1 MTDHVKPTKE
11 QLEAGMKKSLDDLKT
26 LPPAGDPPAV
36 PPVAPPAVPPV
47 APPTPPT
54 PPVTPPKPPA
64 GDPPAVPPVAPPV
77 VPPVAPPTPPTGE
90 TDWEKKAK
98 ASAREAQVI
107 GFKNKEI
114 VGAVEK
120 ANELPEPTKEELEKE
135 YPEWEE
141 MTPTEQKLAKD
152 SFVGKQKF
160 DIIHGA
166 ISKFKKVDEWNEK
179 IETFVGDPVTL
190 VNFPELE
197 GKLDEFKDFASKP
210 TRRGLEFED
219 LLLAFSGEQA
229 LKKPAPKKGEMFPQG
244 SGGPAEPP
252 KPQDDKIGPDEAR
265 VLMKT
270 NYAEYK
276 RLLVAGKIRNL

>member
-11 QLEAGMKKSLDDLKT
+11 QLEAGMKKSLEQLKT
-26 LPPAGDPPAV
+26 LPPAGEPP
-36 PPVAPPAVPPV
+36 
-47 APPTPPT
+47 APPTPPAPLT
-54 PPVTPPKPPA
+54 PPN
-64 GDPPAVPPVAPPV
+64 
-77 VPPVAPPTPPTGE
+77 GE

-98 ASAREAQVI
+98 ASAREAQVL
-107 GFKNKEI
+107 GFKSKEI
-114 VGAVEK
+114 AEAVDK
-120 ANELPEPTKEELEKE
+120 ADAIPEPTKEELAKE
-135 YPEWEE
+135 YPEWED

-152 SFVGKQKF
+152 SYIGKQKF
-160 DIIHGA
+160 GIIHDA
-166 ISKFKKVDEWNEK
+166 VSKFKKVDEWNEK
-179 IETFVGDPVTL
+179 IDKFVGDPVTL

-219 LLLAFSGEQA
+219 LLLAFSGDQA

-252 KPQDDKIGPDEAR
+252 KPTDDKIGPDEAR